1 MGAYPSSHLNKN
13 AKKQSPRQIAITV
26 QHCYLWPLEDCV
38 SRIWRNNML
47 TLFTV
52 GAALF
57 LCLLDASIAFS
68 FGPAHLG
75 RLVEVTA
82 PRHHDG
88 GGVID
93 LFNANGD
100 FPSLLSSA
108 IDTSPLAADLNHI
121 ASSTMSLSAD
131 SGSWRQYVSLGL
143 ILVVLIDIVLGSPI
157 ANIALGPM
165 RRASEKGSEGASDDL
180 GGGGQKRSVDT
191 RGERVDTDAIA
202 QAAIDK
208 ARNTLELRQFLEENK
223 TPEQRYEEVRKKID
237 RQIEEMEG

>member
-1 MGAYPSSHLNKN
+1 
-13 AKKQSPRQIAITV
+13 
-26 QHCYLWPLEDCV
+26 
-38 SRIWRNNML
+38 ML
-47 TLFTV
+47 LTV

-57 LCLLDASIAFS
+57 LCMGASIAFS
-68 FGPAHLG
+68 FGPESAAHLG
-75 RLVEVTA
+75 RLVEVDMTPA
-82 PRHHDG
+82 LLHHS

-93 LFNANGD
+93 LFNGD

-108 IDTSPLAADLNHI
+108 TKAIDPSPLPAELSHI
-121 ASSTMSLSAD
+121 ASSTISLSAD

-143 ILVVLIDIVLGSPI
+143 ILVVLIDIVLGSPL

-165 RRASEKGSEGASDDL
+165 RRASEKGSEGASEDL
-180 GGGGQKRSVDT
+180 DGGQKINVDT

-208 ARNTLELRQFLEENK
+208 ARSTLELRQFLEENK

-237 RQIEEMEG
+237 RQIEDMDG